1 MAEIIKI
8 KDGRSAFS
16 AGDDDRY
23 LLLEGFG
30 SDVVQV
36 QYEDIKGSETL
47 DVNVEAQA
55 DGTYTCLVPNQL
67 LTGEYEEI
75 LCYVVG
81 EDDKGQYTIK
91 SGRFPIT
98 KRQTSGG
105 YVVDP
110 LRLVTWNDIIA
121 EATRAKEA
129 AATSAEEAASSAQ
142 QADEILGNALKTDES
157 IKTTAS
163 EVARDAGETE
173 SNRQTVE
180 TAIENFNGASQ
191 KLYADMQTEHQDA
204 IDDIAAQETAAL
216 ASIGSSKTAAITAL
230 EEKKSAAI
238 KEMESE
244 TEKDKGAISTAQS
257 NALTAID
264 NAKTKAVGDV
274 ESTGTTQTE
283 KVRQQGETSKGE
295 VTAAQSAALTALDE
309 KKTSSLTAL
318 GDKETS
324 ALAEI
329 QKKVDAASQSA
340 SDAAG
345 SADEAAKSATAAAGS
360 AREATTRKSECDT
373 LKAAIDTIKADME
386 DEIYLQSESH
396 TYKRVVSIRRG
407 RCWSTITRI
416 A

>member
-30 SDVVQV
+30 NDVVQV

-121 EATRAKEA
+121 EATKAKEA

-180 TAIENFNGASQ
+180 TAIENFNNASK
-191 KLYADMQTEHQDA
+191 KLYADMQTEHQNA

-216 ASIGSSKTAAITAL
+216 ASVDSSKT
-230 EEKKSAAI
+230 AAI

-257 NALTAID
+257 NALTAVD

-309 KKTSSLTAL
+309 KRTSSLTAL

-345 SADEAAKSATAAAGS
+345 SADGAAKSATAAAGS
-360 AREATTRKSECDT
+360 AQEATTRKSECDT